1 MAQAT
6 LNTTLTARDA
16 ASKSINNVTRNL
28 GGLSAKAT
36 AVGSAIGTALG
47 GIAVMGL
54 TKLVGFVQESIGA
67 ASNMNETMSK
77 TQAIFGD
84 ATQSVL
90 DFAAGAADSLGLSKQ
105 QALDASSTF
114 AVFGKSAGLAGTDL
128 SKFSGDLVGLSADF
142 ASFYNT
148 SPQDAITAIGAALR
162 GESEPIRRYNVLLND
177 ASLRQTAFEMGIV
190 STTKK
195 ALTPQQ
201 KVLAAQAEIMKQSG
215 VAQGDFMKTSKG
227 MANQQRILT
236 AQLANVSAEFGE
248 AFLPIMTELMGF
260 VSTTVIPVFRDN
272 LIPQIDKLKK
282 VLEKVVEEVKKFLIP
297 IWEKLQPVIKTIQE
311 EFGKLKDSLKIFL
324 KDVVIPLALELKD
337 KLSGAFTALAGFVKD
352 VVMPAM
358 GELGNWLRGDFG
370 KVLIV
375 IAGAIMGV
383 VIAMKIYQG
392 VMLAYGLVMKAIQ
405 LPTIIFTALQAALNV
420 VMSLNPIMLVV
431 LAIAALVGAFIAA
444 YTFIEPFK
452 TAVDAL
458 FGALFTIGKFIVDVF
473 VGAFNL
479 LGEVIGNIGKAIMDS
494 PFGMFLRMAIEVAKG
509 IGSIV
514 GSIGD
519 AVGGVVGGIA
529 DGLGGFVGG
538 IGDAIGGAVSGAVST
553 VGAVAG
559 AVGSVTGITAPGT
572 PAGYGPG
579 YNPADFART
588 TPQTTVNVT
597 LDGKEI
603 AKNVDTRIGRGAG
616 TGGRQ

>member
-16 ASKSINNVTRNL
+16 ASKSINNVTKNL
-28 GGLSAKAT
+28 GGLSTKAV

-54 TKLVGFVQESIGA
+54 TKLVGFVQQSIGA

-90 DFAAGAADSLGLSKQ
+90 DFAAGAGDSLGLSKQ

-148 SPQDAITAIGAALR
+148 SPQDAIVAIGAALR

-177 ASLRQTAFEMGIV
+177 ASLRQTAFEMGII

-201 KVLAAQAEIMKQSG
+201 KVLAAQAEIMKQSK

-227 MANQQRILT
+227 MANQQRILA

-260 VSTTVIPVFRDN
+260 VSTTVIPAFRDF
-272 LIPQIDKLKK
+272 LIPQIVKLKE
-282 VLEKVVEEVKKFLIP
+282 VLGKVVEEVKKFLIP
-297 IWEKLQPVIKTIQE
+297 IWEKLQPVIAKVQWNFMVLMGRVRGFIRDVLVPLFNTIKWKVMVAMGQLSG
-311 EFGKLKDSLKIFL
+311 FMR
-324 KDVVIPLALELKD
+324 DVVAPAVDNLGKA
-337 KLSGAFTALAGFVKD
+337 LSGD
-352 VVMPAM
+352 
-358 GELGNWLRGDFG
+358 LG
-370 KVLIV
+370 KALIV

-383 VIAMKIYQG
+383 VVAMKIYQG
-392 VMLAYGLVMKAIQ
+392 AMVAYGIIMKAIQ

-420 VMSLNPIMLVV
+420 VMSMNPISLVV

-452 TAVDAL
+452 NAVDGL
-458 FGALFTIGKFIVDVF
+458 FGALFNIGKFIVDVF
-473 VGAFNL
+473 IGAFGL
-479 LGEVIGNIGKAIMDS
+479 LGKVIGAIGEAIMNS
-494 PFGMFLRMAIEVAKG
+494 PFGLFLRLAIEVAKG
-509 IGSIV
+509 IGGIIDSIFGGDKPKPAPAGTSGGTMFPGLATV
-514 GSIGD
+514 GQPAST
-519 AVGGVVGGIA
+519 GGATFGGI
-529 DGLGGFVGG
+529 
-538 IGDAIGGAVSGAVST
+538 
-553 VGAVAG
+553 
-559 AVGSVTGITAPGT
+559 P
-572 PAGYGPG
+572 PA
-579 YNPADFART
+579 
-588 TPQTTVNVT
+588 QTTVNVT

-616 TGGRQ
+616 NGGRQ

>member
-16 ASKSINNVTRNL
+16 ASKSINNVTKNL
-28 GGLSAKAT
+28 GGLSAKAV

-54 TKLVGFVQESIGA
+54 TKLVGFVQSSIGA

-90 DFAAGAADSLGLSKQ
+90 DFAKGAGDSLGLSKQ

-114 AVFGKSAGLAGTDL
+114 AVFGKSAGLAGGDL

-148 SPQDAITAIGAALR
+148 SPQDAIVAIGAALR

-177 ASLRQTAFEMGIV
+177 ASLRQTAFEMGII

-201 KVLAAQAEIMKQSG
+201 KVLAAQAEIMKQSK

-227 MANQQRILT
+227 MANQQRILA

-260 VSTTVIPVFRDN
+260 ISTTVIPAFRDF
-272 LIPQIDKLKK
+272 LIPQIVKLKDAMG
-282 VLEKVVEEVKKFLIP
+282 KVVEQVKKFLIP
-297 IWEKLQPVIKTIQE
+297 IWEKLQPVIAKVQWNFMVLEGRVKGFIRDVLVPLFNTIRWRLMVAMGQLSG
-311 EFGKLKDSLKIFL
+311 FIR
-324 KDVVIPLALELKD
+324 DVVKPAFESLAQLLQGPFGQA
-337 KLSGAFTALAGFVKD
+337 LLVVTAAVLGGVIGFK
-352 VVMPAM
+352 AYTAA
-358 GELGNWLRGDFG
+358 
-370 KVLIV
+370 VLITKKASLAFAV
-375 IAGAIMGV
+375 AQGV
-383 VIAMKIYQG
+383 VSN
-392 VMLAYGLVMKAIQ
+392 VMTVARNPMMIM
-405 LPTIIFTALQAALNV
+405 TALQAAFNA
-420 VMSLNPIMLVV
+420 VMAMNPVMLVV
-431 LAIAALVGAFIAA
+431 IAIAALVAAFIAA
-444 YTFIEPFK
+444 YTFIQPFK
-452 TAVDAL
+452 EAVDAV
-458 FGALFTIGKFIVDVF
+458 FGALMGFGKFLVDVLI
-473 VGAFNL
+473 GAFEL
-479 LGEVIGNIGKAIMDS
+479 FGKVLGAVGTAIMNS
-494 PFGMFLRMAIEVAKG
+494 PFGLFLKLAIEVAKG
-509 IGSIV
+509 IGGIINSIF
-514 GSIGD
+514 GGGD
-519 AVGGVVGGIA
+519 DKPKPAPAGTSGGTMFP
-529 DGLGGFVGG
+529 GL
-538 IGDAIGGAVSGAVST
+538 AT
-553 VGAVAG
+553 VGQPAG
-559 AVGSVTGITAPGT
+559 A
-572 PAGYGPG
+572 PAG

-588 TPQTTVNVT
+588 APQTTVNVT

-603 AKNVDTRIGRGAG
+603 AKNVDTRIGRNTSPNPRGV
-616 TGGRQ
+616 

>member
-16 ASKSINNVTRNL
+16 ASKSINNVTKNL
-28 GGLSAKAT
+28 GGLSAKAV

-54 TKLVGFVQESIGA
+54 TKLVGFVQQSIGA

-90 DFAAGAADSLGLSKQ
+90 DFAAGAGDSLGLSKQ

-148 SPQDAITAIGAALR
+148 SPQDAIVAIGAALR

-177 ASLRQTAFEMGIV
+177 ASLRQTAFEMGII

-201 KVLAAQAEIMKQSG
+201 KVLAAQAEIMKQSK

-227 MANQQRILT
+227 MANQQRILA

-260 VSTTVIPVFRDN
+260 VSTTVIPAFRDF
-272 LIPQIDKLKK
+272 LIPQIVKLKE
-282 VLEKVVEEVKKFLIP
+282 VLGDVVERVKKFFIP
-297 IWEKLQPVIKTIQE
+297 IWEDLQPVIKKVLWEIE
-311 EFGKLKDSLKIFL
+311 KLRIRFVEFYNKVLLPLARDIKAKLIVAFGALSSF
-324 KDVVIPLALELKD
+324 VQNQVIPSIQAIVNAL
-337 KLSGAFTALAGFVKD
+337 
-352 VVMPAM
+352 
-358 GELGNWLRGDFG
+358 NGDLG

-383 VIAMKIYQG
+383 VVAMKVYQAAM
-392 VMLAYGLVMKAIQ
+392 VAYGIIMKAIQ

-420 VMSLNPIMLVV
+420 VMSLNPISLVV

-452 TAVDAL
+452 NAVDGL
-458 FGALFTIGKFIVDVF
+458 FGALAAFGKFVVDVL
-473 VGAFNL
+473 VGAFEL
-479 LGEVIGNIGKAIMDS
+479 FGKVVGLIGQGIMNS
-494 PFGMFLRMAIEVAKG
+494 PFGLFLRLAIEVAKG
-509 IGSIV
+509 IGGIIDSIF
-514 GSIGD
+514 GGGD
-519 AVGGVVGGIA
+519 KPNPSTGNT
-529 DGLGGFVGG
+529 DFVRT
-538 IGDAIGGAVSGAVST
+538 SPT
-553 VGAVAG
+553 
-559 AVGSVTGITAPGT
+559 PGT
-572 PAGYGPG
+572 PASTGGATFGGIP
-579 YNPADFART
+579 PA
-588 TPQTTVNVT
+588 QTTVNVT

-616 TGGRQ
+616 TGGRGVE

>member
-28 GGLSAKAT
+28 GGLSTKAT
-36 AVGSAIGTALG
+36 AVGTAIGTALG

-90 DFAAGAADSLGLSKQ
+90 DFAAGAGDSLGLSKQ

-114 AVFGKSAGLAGTDL
+114 AVFGKSAGLAGGDL

-201 KVLAAQAEIMKQSG
+201 KVLAAQAEIMKQSK

-227 MANQQRILT
+227 MANQQRILA

-260 VSTTVIPVFRDN
+260 VSTTVIPGFRDF

-282 VLEKVVEEVKKFLIP
+282 VLEKVVEEIKKFLIP
-297 IWEKLQPVIKTIQE
+297 IWEKLQPVITKIKE
-311 EFGKLKDSLKIFL
+311 EFGKLKDRLKAFL
-324 KDVVIPLALELKD
+324 KDVVIPLATQIKEKLGVVLED
-337 KLSGAFTALAGFVKD
+337 LAGFVTN
-352 VVMPAM
+352 VVIPAM
-358 GELGNWLRGDFG
+358 GELGKALQGDLG
-370 KVLIV
+370 KALIV
-375 IAGAIMGV
+375 VGGAIMGV
-383 VIAMKIYQG
+383 VVAMKIYQG
-392 VMLAYGLVMKAIQ
+392 VMLAYAVVMKIIQ

-420 VMSLNPIMLVV
+420 VMSMNPIMLVV
-431 LAIAALVGAFIAA
+431 LAVAALVGAFIAA
-444 YTFIEPFK
+444 YTFIEPFR

-458 FGALFTIGKFIVDVF
+458 FGALFAIGKFIVDVI
-473 VGAFNL
+473 VGAFEL
-479 LGEVIGNIGKAIMDS
+479 LGKVVGAIGTAIMNS
-494 PFGMFLRMAIEVAKG
+494 PFGLFLKLAIEVAKG
-509 IGSIV
+509 IGGIIDSIFGGGDDKPKPLPAGSSGGTMFPGMATV
-514 GSIGD
+514 GQPAGT
-519 AVGGVVGGIA
+519 
-529 DGLGGFVGG
+529 
-538 IGDAIGGAVSGAVST
+538 GGATFSG
-553 VGAVAG
+553 
-559 AVGSVTGITAPGT
+559 IP
-572 PAGYGPG
+572 PA
-579 YNPADFART
+579 
-588 TPQTTVNVT
+588 QTTVNVT
-597 LDGKEI
+597 LDGKAI
-603 AKNVDTRIGRGAG
+603 AQNVDTRIGRGAG
-616 TGGRQ
+616 SGGRNQ

>member
-28 GGLSAKAT
+28 GGLSTKAM

-90 DFAAGAADSLGLSKQ
+90 DFAASAGDSLGLSKQ

-114 AVFGKSAGLAGTDL
+114 AVFGKSAGLAGGDL

-148 SPQDAITAIGAALR
+148 SPQDAIVAIGAALR

-177 ASLRQTAFEMGIV
+177 ASLRQTAFEMGII

-201 KVLAAQAEIMKQSG
+201 KVLAAQAEIMKQSK

-227 MANQQRILT
+227 MANQQRILA

-260 VSTTVIPVFRDN
+260 ISTTVIPAFRDF
-272 LIPQIDKLKK
+272 LIPQIVKLKEGMGK
-282 VLEKVVEEVKKFLIP
+282 LVDEIKKFLIP
-297 IWEKLQPVIKTIQE
+297 IWEKLQPVIAKVRWNFMVLQGRIQGFIRDVLTPLFHHIKWKVMVA
-311 EFGKLKDSLKIFL
+311 FGQLSGFMR
-324 KDVVIPLALELKD
+324 DVVGPAVDNLGKA
-337 KLSGAFTALAGFVKD
+337 LSGD
-352 VVMPAM
+352 
-358 GELGNWLRGDFG
+358 LG
-370 KVLIV
+370 KALIV

-383 VIAMKIYQG
+383 VVAMKVYQAAM
-392 VMLAYGLVMKAIQ
+392 VAYGIIMKAIQ

-420 VMSLNPIMLVV
+420 VMSMNPISLVV

-452 TAVDAL
+452 TAVDGL
-458 FGALFTIGKFIVDVF
+458 FGALFNIGKFIVDVF
-473 VGAFNL
+473 IGAFGL
-479 LGEVIGNIGKAIMDS
+479 LGKVIGAIGEAIMNS
-494 PFGMFLRMAIEVAKG
+494 PFGLFLRLAIEVAKG
-509 IGSIV
+509 IGGIISSIF
-514 GSIGD
+514 GGGD
-519 AVGGVVGGIA
+519 KPKPAPAGTSGGTMLP
-529 DGLGGFVGG
+529 GLAGVTP
-538 IGDAIGGAVSGAVST
+538 ASTRGAT
-553 VGAVAG
+553 F
-559 AVGSVTGITAPGT
+559 TGIP
-572 PAGYGPG
+572 PA
-579 YNPADFART
+579 
-588 TPQTTVNVT
+588 QTTVNVT

-616 TGGRQ
+616 SGGRNQ